1 MLPAPGAPKE
11 RSGFQRR
18 HYRLLQKK
26 SSGSV
31 QEETW
36 NRMQKKEEKEEPSG
50 KTNSMYQQK
59 IPSQASSPHHTGLSC
74 ESCLWDGQSS
84 ALPESHTGMSLSTLS
99 ATVRFWVQISWFEPE
114 MQTIEWWTELKHV
127 YSLKPL
133 TVCVTG
139 RGARFSKKA
148 FVLHLQNLHTCIQS
162 VVHKYYILACK
173 MYQNSGACTTA
184 CFTCRFKYSAH
195 AIGLFMIGRT
205 FYWCNFYTFF
215 KNIWL
220 FADLN
225 HLFFPFVLTTLLYFH
240 LSLKNCMEF
249 LDHQRGFL
257 LLCFLA
263 LWKNCL
269 VTSGRCT
276 MKKKM
281 NRTAALL

>member
-1 MLPAPGAPKE
+1 
-11 RSGFQRR
+11 
-18 HYRLLQKK
+18 
-26 SSGSV
+26 
-31 QEETW
+31 
-36 NRMQKKEEKEEPSG
+36 
-50 KTNSMYQQK
+50 MYQQK

-133 TVCVTG
+133 TVCVTE

-195 AIGLFMIGRT
+195 AIGLFMIGWT

-240 LSLKNCMEF
+240 LSLKNCIEF